1 MWYTKPIFIR
11 AFSLYSFP
19 EYWIIILRL
28 QCNGAPKWFR
38 LIDFLQQT
46 ALKFGVRVKTYVIP
60 HWPKNVNTII
70 PKPSLTFKTSNVQV
84 MQKKYCMSDSMV
96 ESTECNVSG
105 FCWQAK
111 CTILG
116 QRACTY
122 DCLEITMSIINSRM
136 PSLLPGYGTGKPCL
150 WQNFCVC
157 VSLSSAIKNMLMI
170 TEKVWITQNIS
181 KTHFFP
187 SNSTYLSVN

>member
-1 MWYTKPIFIR
+1 MFSIHLEVLHVTHKIFIK

-28 QCNGAPKWFR
+28 QCNGAPKWFW

-60 HWPKNVNTII
+60 HWPKKVNTII

-122 DCLEITMSIINSRM
+122 
-136 PSLLPGYGTGKPCL
+136 
-150 WQNFCVC
+150 VC
-157 VSLSSAIKNMLMI
+157 VSLSSAIKNMLII

-181 KTHFFP
+181 KTYKFSH
-187 SNSTYLSVN
+187 